1 MIFFAKEKT
10 VPGPVLPDAERL
22 PVAVIGVGHL
32 GQHHVRLAATIP
44 EAKLVGVADLDLARA
59 RKLGEQYE
67 TRSFADPLDLVGQ
80 VKAVIISTPTPAH
93 YALAKEFLS
102 RGVHCFV
109 EKPLTEK
116 VEQAEELIDLA
127 RQKDLILQV
136 GHVERF
142 NPAVVEMAKQSDDPV
157 FIEANRLGPYDPRVS
172 HIGVVLD
179 LMIHDIDIVLALVKD
194 KVTKIE
200 ALGAK
205 VLSDHEDIVKVTL
218 FFSRGCRADLT
229 ASRVSLKRFRK
240 IRLFQKNA
248 YMSLDYAESSLKI
261 FRKKKTPVTSLLDL
275 SISRPRFKKEEPL
288 LVELRHFVQCVREGK
303 APMVSGE
310 HGRDALEIALA
321 IRKSMALHSL

>member
-1 MIFFAKEKT
+1 MIFFAKEKSA
-10 VPGPVLPDAERL
+10 PPPVLPDSERL
-22 PVAVIGVGHL
+22 PLAVIGVGHL
-32 GQHHVRLAATIP
+32 GQHHVRLAASIP
-44 EAKLVGVADLDLARA
+44 EAKLIGVADLDLARA

-67 TRSFADPLDLVGQ
+67 TRSFADPLDLADQ
-80 VKAVIISTPTPAH
+80 VKAVVISTPTPAH

-127 RQKDLILQV
+127 KQKNLILQV

-142 NPAVVEMAKQSDDPV
+142 NPAVVEMARQADNPV

-194 KVTKIE
+194 KVIKIE

-261 FRKKKTPVTSLLDL
+261 YRKKKTPVTSLLDL
-275 SISRPRFKKEEPL
+275 SIARPRFKKEEPL
-288 LVELRHFVQCVREGK
+288 MVELRHFVQCVREGK

-321 IRKSMALHSL
+321 IRKSMALHAL